1 MIPDQYMSNE
11 TKQVIARIGETDQL
25 FLENNSPELA
35 LERADLRLQL
45 VVLSHVR
52 QEQLH
57 FLQEAIILLEQAR
70 IEYDEMPLS
79 LYLNLSL
86 CLAKAYM
93 IYFELT
99 KEQRFALITQQIL
112 KPLAYTEHLEIYFFL
127 AYASAAK
134 QEPAL
139 TRHWLTKYVSCLEH
153 DLELLQLHPAFGKVR
168 KEEWFSTL
176 LRNKAH

>member
-1 MIPDQYMSNE
+1 MSNE

-25 FLENNSPELA
+25 YLNGNTPELA
-35 LERADLRLQL
+35 LERAELRLQL
-45 VVLSHVR
+45 VLLSHVR

-57 FLQEAIILLEQAR
+57 FLQEAIVLLEQAR
-70 IEYDEMPLS
+70 IEYEEMPLS

-112 KPLAYTEHLEIYFFL
+112 KPLAYTESLEIYFFL

-134 QEPAL
+134 QEQAL
-139 TRHWLTKYVSCLEH
+139 TRHWLTKYLSCFDH
-153 DLELLQLHPAFGKVR
+153 DLALLHAHPAFTQAR
-168 KEEWFSTL
+168 QQDWFKL
-176 LRNKAH
+176 LVKNKAH